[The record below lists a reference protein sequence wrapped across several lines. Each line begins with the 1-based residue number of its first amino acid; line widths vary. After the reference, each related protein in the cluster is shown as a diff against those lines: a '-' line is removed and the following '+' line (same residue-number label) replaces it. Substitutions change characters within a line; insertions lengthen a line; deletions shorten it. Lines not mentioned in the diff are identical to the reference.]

1 MKTPYFLLVLLFSLL
16 CPVKL
21 NAEQPPYTFRHIGVA
36 DGLPDNYVKSVF
48 EIPDGR
54 LGVRTTVL
62 LSLYDGNQFASF
74 PYNSRSRYPIAYNH
88 AVPEQYIDVHNR
100 LWMKERGGLHVFD
113 LTTEQYIANVDSLLQ
128 DFGLTAKVS
137 DMFIDSEQH
146 YWFVTPQS
154 SVYMYDEKK
163 RKLEQICARDEFI
176 EYYGTLQNVES
187 KGNYAWMIH
196 EKGVIRCYDTEL
208 GRFIRQEDFL
218 IGKMNPGDRAVIK
231 MLDNGDYWLMWDW
244 GIGYYSSQGKRW
256 QEVFTTPRDN
266 YTILTSICVDNEG
279 NACVGGVSQ
288 GMYRIMRHNLSV
300 TRIKDIPL
308 HTGGTIHNDIHSL
321 FFDSKSGALW
331 LGLFSQG
338 ICYYH
343 PSMDNFPLYNRTN
356 TNGKWNNED
365 VCAFAEDEQGNI
377 LLGTLGGL
385 YLYAPSTQKV
395 TVPYKELDH
404 QICWVLY
411 KDSQQ
416 RIWVGTYQENLYC
429 IDKGKVRLYSYPS
442 GGYQQDPDFRNI
454 RAIIEDK
461 KGRLWISVYGGVG
474 SLDANTGKITLLVEN
489 HPELKEYKTADALAL
504 DNSGRLIVGAYNG
517 LYIYDQETDQVWIPE
532 RDEPSNKLFIH
543 DSNKYNCI
551 LNDSRGLLWFGTQYA
566 LNIVTPDKQLYTLQ
580 EEDGLPNATI
590 QGIQEDN
597 NHDIWISTIN
607 SICKIKVDKKGADY
621 VFHVVSFPTETG
633 SQKDD
638 LFDFHSLKARDGKI
652 YFGRTN
658 GFNAFNPENV
668 FYDKFVNHPVFTS
681 LKLFNTSITPGMYYN
696 GRVLLDKA
704 VNYTRSIILE
714 HDENFITLD
723 FSGVNFSNPSHTF
736 FRYQLQGADKEWIE
750 VFSGN
755 GQGRAVYSN
764 LSPGEYVFKVS
775 AAGNDK
781 VWGPESLFSIVI
793 HPPFWETLTARII
806 YIVLFCAL
814 LYGLVVYL
822 NKRNHRKLVHMQHE
836 EAQRQKEELNQMK
849 FRFFTNISHELRTP
863 LTLIITP
870 LEILKR
876 KITDESVNRQLNNIY
891 RNAQELLTLVN
902 QLLDFRKL
910 EMKGEKLLLM
920 NGDLEEFVTSVYNSF
935 CPVAVEKELDF
946 TCRIPHQSLY
956 MYFDRD
962 KVHKIINNLLSNAFK
977 FTPENGK
984 VTLSLSVEEK
994 EGRRYARISVSDT
1007 GVGIPEEE
1015 LPYIFDRFYQ
1025 VRNREE
1031 EEKPG
1036 SGIGLHLVREST
1048 VLHGGKV
1055 TVESH
1060 SGQGSTFIVYLP
1072 IDLKPEGEQPETLES
1087 DYAESERTGDTRQEN
1102 VFPSQ
1107 QEPASPSPENSDNR
1121 KRLLIIE
1128 DNKEFRTFLKEQ
1140 LEEFYQVLE
1149 ASDGEE
1155 GEQCAID
1162 KNPDLIISDIMMPKV
1177 DGIELCRR
1185 VKTNVQT
1192 SHIPVILLT
1201 ARTADDI
1208 KINSYEVGAD
1218 SYMSKP
1224 FNFDMLMVRIEKLIE
1239 QQEKRKQEFS
1249 RNIEVNPSLI
1259 TITSVDEKL
1268 IQRAL
1273 EYIEK
1278 NMDNTEYAVE
1288 ELSRDLGM
1296 TRMNLYRKLQSITG
1310 NTPSDFIK
1318 SIRLKRAAQLLQGSQ
1333 LTMVEVAD
1341 CVGFSSASY
1350 FTKCFKEMFG
1360 VTPTQYAETH
1370 SGDEKQEN
1378 K

>member
-1 MKTPYFLLVLLFSLL
+1 MKAHYTLFIVLFPIL
-16 CPVKL
+16 CSVKL
-21 NAEQPPYTFRHIGVA
+21 NAEQSPYIFRHIGVA
-36 DGLPDNYVKSVF
+36 NGLPDNYVKSVF
-48 EIPDGR
+48 GIPDGR

-62 LSLYDGNQFASF
+62 LSLYDGNQFVSF

-88 AVPEQYIDVHNR
+88 AIPEQYIDPHNR
-100 LWMKERGGLHVFD
+100 LWMKERGGLRVFD
-113 LTTEQYIANVDSLLQ
+113 LTTERYINNVDSLFK
-128 DFGLTAKVS
+128 DFGLTAQVS

-163 RKLEQICARDEFI
+163 GALEQVCTKDEFI
-176 EYYGTLQNVES
+176 EYYGTLQNIES
-187 KGNYAWMIH
+187 RGNCAWMIH

-208 GRFIRQEDFL
+208 KRFVRQENFL
-218 IGKMNPGDRAVIK
+218 IGKMNPGDRAVMK

-244 GIGYYSSQGKRW
+244 GVGYYNCQSKRW
-256 QEVFTTPRDN
+256 QEVLTIPRDT
-266 YTILTSICVDNEG
+266 YAILTSICVDDEG
-279 NACVGGVSQ
+279 NACVGGVTK
-288 GMYRIMRHNLSV
+288 GMYRIMRHNLSAIQ
-300 TRIKDIPL
+300 IKDIPL
-308 HTGGTIHNDIHSL
+308 QMGGTIHNDIHGL
-321 FFDSKSGALW
+321 FFDSRSGGLW
-331 LGLFSQG
+331 MGLFSQG

-343 PSMDNFPLYNRTN
+343 PSMDNFPLYNQEN
-356 TNGKWNNED
+356 TYGKWNNED

-377 LLGTLGGL
+377 LLGTLNGL
-385 YLYAPSTQKV
+385 HLYNPSTQKV
-395 TVPYKELDH
+395 TIPYKELDH

-411 KDSQQ
+411 KDSKQ

-429 IDKGKVRLYSYPS
+429 IDKGKVKLYSYPS
-442 GGYQQDPDFRNI
+442 EGYQQDPDCSNI

-474 SLDANTGKITLLVEN
+474 CLDLNTGKINLLVEN
-489 HPELKEYKTADALAL
+489 HLELKEYKTADALAL
-504 DNSGRLIVGAYNG
+504 DNDGRLIVGAYNG
-517 LYIYDQETDQVWIPE
+517 LYIYNQETDQVWIPE
-532 RDEPSNKLFIH
+532 RDDPSNKLFIH

-551 LNDSRGLLWFGTQYA
+551 MNDSRGLLWFGTQYA
-566 LNIVTPDKQLYTLQ
+566 LNIVTPDNQLYTLQ
-580 EEDGLPNATI
+580 EENGLPNATI

-597 NHDIWISTIN
+597 NHDIWVSTIN
-607 SICKIKVDKKGADY
+607 SICKIKVDKQGANY
-621 VFHVVSFPTETG
+621 NFHVVSFPAETG
-633 SQKDD
+633 SQQDN

-658 GFNAFNPENV
+658 GFHAFSPENV
-668 FYDKFVNHPVFTS
+668 FYDKFISYPVFTS
-681 LKLFNTSITPGMYYN
+681 LKLFNATITPGMEYN
-696 GRVLLDKA
+696 GRILLNKA
-704 VNYTRSIILE
+704 VNYARNIVLE

-723 FSGVNFSNPSHTF
+723 FSGVNFANPSHTF
-736 FRYQLQGADKEWIE
+736 FRYQLQGLDKEWIE
-750 VFSGN
+750 VLSDN
-755 GQGRAVYSN
+755 GQGSATYNN
-764 LSPGEYVFKVS
+764 LPPGEYTFKVS

-781 VWGPESLFSIVI
+781 IWGPESSFAIVI
-793 HPPFWETLTARII
+793 HPPFWDTILARII
-806 YIVLFCAL
+806 YFVLFCAL
-814 LYGLVVYL
+814 LYGVIMYM
-822 NKRNHRKLVHMQHE
+822 NKRNHRKLVRMQYE
-836 EAQRQKEELNQMK
+836 EAERQKEELNQMK

-870 LEILKR
+870 LDMLKR
-876 KITDESVNRQLNNIY
+876 KITDESVSRQLSNIY
-891 RNAQELLTLVN
+891 RNAQELLNLVN

-920 NGDLEEFVTSVYNSF
+920 NGDLEEFLESIYNSF
-935 CPVAVEKELDF
+935 HPVAVEKHLDF
-946 TCRIPHQSLY
+946 TCRMPHQSLY
-956 MYFDRD
+956 MYFDKD

-977 FTPENGK
+977 FTPAGGK
-984 VTLSLSVEEK
+984 IILSLSTEEK
-994 EGRRYARISVSDT
+994 DEKRYARISVSDT
-1007 GVGIPEEE
+1007 GVGISEAE

-1025 VRNREE
+1025 IRNLED
-1031 EEKPG
+1031 EKLG
-1036 SGIGLHLVREST
+1036 SGIGLHLVREYAA
-1048 VLHGGKV
+1048 LHRGEV

-1060 SGQGSTFIVYLP
+1060 PGQGSEFVVYLP
-1072 IDLKPEGEQPETLES
+1072 VDLMPEDELLRVMDAGS
-1087 DYAESERTGDTRQEN
+1087 SEKIHLSLPNNDI
-1102 VFPSQ
+1102 
-1107 QEPASPSPENSDNR
+1107 R
-1121 KRLLIIE
+1121 KKLLIVE

-1149 ASDGEE
+1149 AADGEE

-1162 KNPDLIISDIMMPKV
+1162 KNPDLIISDIMMPKM

-1185 VKTNVQT
+1185 IKTNIQT

-1239 QQEKRKQEFS
+1239 QQEKRKLEFS
-1249 RNIEVNPSLI
+1249 KNIEVNPSSI

-1288 ELSRDLGM
+1288 DLSRDLGM

-1341 CVGFSSASY
+1341 RVGFSSASY
-1350 FTKCFKEMFG
+1350 FTKCFKDMFG
-1360 VTPTQYAETH
+1360 VLPTQYADAHKAE
-1370 SGDEKQEN
+1370 EK
-1378 K
+1378 